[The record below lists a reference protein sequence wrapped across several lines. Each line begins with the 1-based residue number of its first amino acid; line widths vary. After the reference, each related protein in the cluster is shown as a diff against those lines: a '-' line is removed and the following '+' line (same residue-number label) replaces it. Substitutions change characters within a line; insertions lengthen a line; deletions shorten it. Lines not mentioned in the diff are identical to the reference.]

1 MEDIELHRDELFQ
14 KLQYVKK
21 QRDDFLEKGKLVEEE
36 RNEFVRSN
44 KTLEQYLA
52 EWKRKTIEFKKTNQA
67 LKDRVSEVI
76 SFQFKKPYNGMQQ
89 YVINIVESDVNR
101 THKRFLFRQLDI
113 VSQKS
118 WAQIR
123 RKVRYF
129 KPVVTLFNMG
139 FFGNAHET
147 WGTFLSLS

>member
-1 MEDIELHRDELFQ
+1 MIDLQVQLRDMEDIELHRHELFQ

-76 SFQFKKPYNGMQQ
+76 SFQFEKPYNGMQQ
-89 YVINIVESDVNR
+89 YVINIVESDVSR
-101 THKRFLFRQLDI
+101 TPKRVLFR
-113 VSQKS
+113 
-118 WAQIR
+118 
-123 RKVRYF
+123 
-129 KPVVTLFNMG
+129 
-139 FFGNAHET
+139 
-147 WGTFLSLS
+147 

>member
-76 SFQFKKPYNGMQQ
+76 YFPSQKLCNGMQQ
-89 YVINIVESDVNR
+89 YLVNIVESDVNR
-101 THKRFLFRQLDI
+101 IPKR
-113 VSQKS
+113 V
-118 WAQIR
+118 
-123 RKVRYF
+123 
-129 KPVVTLFNMG
+129 
-139 FFGNAHET
+139 
-147 WGTFLSLS
+147 